1 VTRQPQPSLQYA
13 QPLRP
18 VDYQARRTA
27 WQRAENEHRGVETM
41 KSTAA
46 GVAMAGT
53 SGGDVGGIQ
62 GLERPSGVRRRFA
75 SAAESAEAFGAERV
89 WV

>member
-1 VTRQPQPSLQYA
+1 
-13 QPLRP
+13 
-18 VDYQARRTA
+18 
-27 WQRAENEHRGVETM
+27 
-41 KSTAA
+41 
-46 GVAMAGT
+46 MAGT